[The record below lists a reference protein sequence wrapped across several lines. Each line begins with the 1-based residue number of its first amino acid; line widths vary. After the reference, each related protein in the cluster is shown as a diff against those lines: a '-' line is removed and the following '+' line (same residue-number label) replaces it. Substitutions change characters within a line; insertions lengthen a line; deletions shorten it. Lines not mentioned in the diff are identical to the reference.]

1 MLSIIDVIF
10 VILRLQCNGNKP
22 SIKVLVRFDLL
33 NLNEEKFFNK
43 RNLKLNTTLHHLVL
57 LRTYSVGVVTENMFL
72 QAKVS
77 STSQEINNY
86 M

>member
-1 MLSIIDVIF
+1 ME
-10 VILRLQCNGNKP
+10 LRLQCNGYKP
-22 SIKVLVRFDLL
+22 SIKVLVWYDLL
-33 NLNEEKFFNK
+33 NVNEEKFFNK
-43 RNLKLNTTLHHLVL
+43 RNLKLNTTLHYLVL